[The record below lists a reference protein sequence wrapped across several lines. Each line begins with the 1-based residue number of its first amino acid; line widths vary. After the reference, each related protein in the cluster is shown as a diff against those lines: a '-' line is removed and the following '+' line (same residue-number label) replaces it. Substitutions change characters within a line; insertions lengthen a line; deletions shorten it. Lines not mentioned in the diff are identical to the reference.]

1 MKLNAFQ
8 QKTQVVLVN
17 CTTER
22 QTFGTDGIPQDIYVG
37 RNQPATD
44 KDGNDSWARHLANP
58 FKIDSERSRDQ
69 AVAQYAKMLKDA
81 LAGHNELVD
90 SRTDAAKAM
99 RQAFLILSSI
109 YVRNRNEGKITYL
122 GCHCA
127 PDLCHAHVLAKALYQ
142 TTEELI
148 AHGALEEPIKTTGK
162 RRKRSLKKRTK

>member
-8 QKTQVVLVN
+8 QKTQVVLLN
-17 CTTER
+17 RTAGQ

-44 KDGNDSWARHLANP
+44 KDGNESWARHLANP
-58 FKIDSERSRDQ
+58 FKTTPMRSRAQ
-69 AVAQYAKMLKDA
+69 AVAEYATMLKDA
-81 LAGHNELVD
+81 LAGYGLADN
-90 SRTDAAKAM
+90 RTDAVKAM
-99 RQAFLILSSI
+99 GQAFQVLSSI